1 MRSVLPGGH
10 QAEAAAGFAG
20 YSGNDVRDVM
30 LEAVE
35 KRFRQALPLASGVQA
50 TEHNINL
57 TGPRCPV

>member
-1 MRSVLPGGH
+1 
-10 QAEAAAGFAG
+10 
-20 YSGNDVRDVM
+20 M

>member
-35 KRFRQALPLASGVQA
+35 KRFGQALPLAGSSGD
-50 TEHNINL
+50 
-57 TGPRCPV
+57 